1 MRLRQ
6 TSEGLTV
13 TWLVILVVVI
23 VAYLVLQ
30 SGKNGPTR
38 SGGRS
43 NPKESAEERV
53 LRENDGWLRNHW
65 ADADRERAAGTQI
78 NFPHWYFDPVTE
90 PQLNRIRKD
99 GVSVSGMSLT
109 KGKASDIIG
118 LFVPIEESDAAILKF
133 FKVSAS
139 GMNETKGRVEARKL
153 LNDTK
158 NAEAWK
164 LRPAE
169 PMQREYMRHY
179 GLKIPKELTC
189 NEATR
194 LIKEH
199 GDGIEDDKSPMQEE
213 WDAFESI
220 VDELS
225 DKDVRQDYGIK
236 KPSLP
241 MIRAAL
247 EALHKEGKSYSEL
260 LNDVDLVI
268 EKLIELTP
276 ELERVG

>member
-1 MRLRQ
+1 M
-6 TSEGLTV
+6 SF
-13 TWLVILVVVI
+13 
-23 VAYLVLQ
+23 
-30 SGKNGPTR
+30 KKGPTR
-38 SGGRS
+38 SRDHS
-43 NPKESAEERV
+43 NPKESEEERV

-65 ADADRERAAGTQI
+65 ADADREHASGGPT
-78 NFPHWYFDPVTE
+78 NFPNWYFDPVTE
-90 PQLNRIRKD
+90 PQLNRLRKD
-99 GVSVSGMSLT
+99 GVSASGMSLT

-118 LFVPIEESDAAILKF
+118 LFVPIDESDASLLKF
-133 FKVSAS
+133 FKVSQS

-153 LNDTK
+153 LADTK
-158 NAEAWK
+158 NADAWK

-169 PMQREYMRHY
+169 PMQREYMRHF

-199 GDGIEDDKSPMQEE
+199 CDGIEDDKSPKQEE

-225 DKDVRQDYGIK
+225 DKEIREDYGIK
-236 KPSLP
+236 KPSLS

-247 EALHKEGKSYSEL
+247 EALHKERKSFAEL
-260 LNDVDLVI
+260 SNDVDLVV
-268 EKLIELTP
+268 EKLIELKP
-276 ELERVG
+276 ELERTG